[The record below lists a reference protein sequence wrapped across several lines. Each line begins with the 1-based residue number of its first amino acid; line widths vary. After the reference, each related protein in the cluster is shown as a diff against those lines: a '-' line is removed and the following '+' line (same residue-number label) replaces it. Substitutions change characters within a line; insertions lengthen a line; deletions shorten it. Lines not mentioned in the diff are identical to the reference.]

1 MLLPR
6 PILDAIREGR
16 ISLVFRK
23 WRRLTVK
30 AGGRLKTAVG
40 VLAIESI
47 EQTSAPAISEADAKR
62 AGYASRAAL
71 LLELDRH
78 SEGSIYRIAVGFAG
92 ADPRIALRQAAT
104 LAAEEW
110 SAIEAKLRR
119 MDGRTKDGPWTRA
132 TLGIIARC
140 SATRAEALASE
151 LGSTTSVF
159 KPRVRRL
166 KELGLVESL
175 ETGYRLSPRGT
186 EVLKR
191 LRR

>member
-6 PILDAIREGR
+6 PILDALREGR
-16 ISLVFRK
+16 ISLMFRK
-23 WRRLTVK
+23 CRRLTVK
-30 AGGRLKTAVG
+30 GGGRLKTAVG

-110 SAIEAKLRR
+110 SAIKAKLRR

-132 TLGIIARC
+132 TLDILRDVPPPGHSPQHGSSEAVAPVTYTIRCRARAPRSMAAATSLPIC
-140 SATRAEALASE
+140 SS
-151 LGSTTSVF
+151 
-159 KPRVRRL
+159 
-166 KELGLVESL
+166 
-175 ETGYRLSPRGT
+175 
-186 EVLKR
+186 
-191 LRR
+191 